1 MGDKLLDLLQ
11 ESSLL
16 QALIT
21 FGLLVSLL
29 YLYLTGKPVPQEL
42 VNAFSV
48 VLGFYFGAKV
58 QNAVNKIERGG
69 QS

>member
-1 MGDKLLDLLQ
+1 MGEKLLDLLQ

-29 YLYLTGKPVPQEL
+29 YLYLTGRPVPQEL

-58 QNAVNKIERGG
+58 QNVVNKIERGR
-69 QS
+69 